1 MPKPVVPSTD
11 KICQEDF
18 PKAFFKALYESQ

>member
-1 MPKPVVPSTD
+1 MPKQIVPGTD